1 MNDSGTPVFAVP
13 ITDLL
18 THSWFDG
25 FTSGL
30 SSGLGV
36 FLPGEVADAKADE
49 MVGEASQ
56 SPEFCAAVRTDVQQR
71 TEELLLRSATNSTPI
86 ATGAAAAELKS
97 RLPAAV
103 LPFTV
108 TAECRP
114 GHVDPM
120 TEARFANADRAAAYA
135 QMLGAA
141 GGHCAV
147 WIDDR
152 DGRHRMDLPR

>member
-1 MNDSGTPVFAVP
+1 MNDSGTPGFAVP

-49 MVGEASQ
+49 MVGEAIQ
-56 SPEFCAAVRTDVQQR
+56 SPQFCAEVRADVQQR

-86 ATGAAAAELKS
+86 ATGDRNSSAQALDFS
-97 RLPAAV
+97 R
-103 LPFTV
+103 
-108 TAECRP
+108 
-114 GHVDPM
+114 GI
-120 TEARFANADRAAAYA
+120 AD
-135 QMLGAA
+135 LGSA
-141 GGHCAV
+141 
-147 WIDDR
+147 
-152 DGRHRMDLPR
+152 